1 MEPTFYEK
9 KIIALFNQKH
19 KKLEV
24 NLKTGPDEDDYTL
37 GLIEG
42 ERQELQMILI
52 ELSKILIEGKE
63 NI

>member
-52 ELSKILIEGKE
+52 ELSKILIEWKE
-63 NI
+63 KI

>member
-63 NI
+63 KI